1 VKIYQNIKIFFE
13 KRLVLINNKKI
24 TNLVFIISVFILIA
38 VIGVTSSNY
47 ETKGISKAFS
57 SLVAPVQKIFYSVGY
72 TFSNSFDSLLNI
84 SKIRE
89 ENNQLKERVY
99 TLQEENLSLKYIVNN
114 SEALL
119 MEYEMI
125 KNIEYDYEKSQ
136 IISRDL
142 GNWFGR
148 FTIDKGQNYGV
159 KIDDIV
165 IKAIANQEG
174 LVKMGLVGKV
184 TDVGEN
190 WAKVVVIN
198 DVNSSV
204 SFKLLRNNESGVLKG
219 TIEGTIEGYMFN
231 QTDDLIIGDEIVTSG
246 LGEVYV
252 PNLYIG
258 KISKIEKT
266 SDLLTEEITI
276 IPEVDFKKLY
286 EVYII
291 KVNR

>member
-1 VKIYQNIKIFFE
+1 MKIYQNIKIFFE